1 MLNRN
6 PVIVHANC
14 VRIGSHSNSDKHT
27 LYRDEGELA
36 YVKAADPLM
45 KFRRMLLRYKR
56 FTEEELKA
64 VEEKAK
70 KDLSAANR
78 KALAAPDPDPE
89 AIFNYVL
96 PEPYEPEKYK
106 DGVHHET
113 EGEKVFLVNS
123 INETLKAEFRRN
135 PDTFIWGRMLPIRT
149 RAAFSMSLRACSRS
163 LERRVCSVLP
173 LPKTIL
179 WVRQTV

>member
-1 MLNRN
+1 MNAMTEAREYALLNRN

-64 VEEKAK
+64 VEEKR
-70 KDLSAANR
+70 R
-78 KALAAPDPDPE
+78 KTCPQP
-89 AIFNYVL
+89 IV
-96 PEPYEPEKYK
+96 
-106 DGVHHET
+106 
-113 EGEKVFLVNS
+113 
-123 INETLKAEFRRN
+123 RR
-135 PDTFIWGRMLPIRT
+135 WQLPILIRRPYSIMYCPNPMNLKSIRT
-149 RAAFSMSLRACSRS
+149 ACITRRK
-163 LERRVCSVLP
+163 ERKCF
-173 LPKTIL
+173 
-179 WVRQTV
+179 W

>member
-1 MLNRN
+1 M
-6 PVIVHANC
+6 IVHANC

-78 KALAAPDPDPE
+78 KALAAPDPDPKS
-89 AIFNYVL
+89 IFIYVL
-96 PEPYEPEKYK
+96 PDPYVPEKYK

-113 EGEKVFLVNS
+113 K
-123 INETLKAEFRRN
+123 R
-135 PDTFIWGRMLPIRT
+135 
-149 RAAFSMSLRACSRS
+149 
-163 LERRVCSVLP
+163 
-173 LPKTIL
+173 
-179 WVRQTV
+179 